1 MRRTETK
8 EINGVKYKARQMG
21 AFDAARY
28 WPQMMKFLGTDFLAL
43 MSAVG
48 ENASAVLG
56 DPKIMSQIFT
66 TLTDNAQ
73 EGEMMVIY
81 HIIRCCEVCII
92 EDGETVKAYEDLD
105 QHFPNP
111 YSAFPVAVWA
121 AAMSF
126 TKPSKGNP

>member
-8 EINGVKYKARQMG
+8 EISGTKYKARQMG
-21 AFDAARY
+21 AFDAAKY
-28 WPQMMKFLGTDFLAL
+28 WPQMMKFLGPDFLAL
-43 MSAVG
+43 IGAVG
-48 ENASAVLG
+48 DSTEVLEN
-56 DPKIMSQIFT
+56 PKIMSQIFT

-92 EDGETVKAYEDLD
+92 EEGEAVKAYEDLD
-105 QHFPNP
+105 LYFPNP
-111 YSAFPVAVWA
+111 YTAFPIAVWA
-121 AAMSF
+121 ASMSF